1 MQLDLTSF
9 ILELINFAVLVWILH
24 RFLYRPVLAAIDR
37 RRSTVEHTLSE
48 AKEAREQAAA
58 ARSEV
63 ETRLAEWERE
73 RAQARS
79 ALAAELAAQREKGL
93 AEAARAAEQER
104 ARLAAL
110 QAKQAAERERAEAQR
125 ALAQAGAFAARLLE
139 RLAGPELDARLVEL
153 FATDLAALAE
163 DRRATLAE
171 AARAA
176 EGRITVQ
183 SARPLPEAARSRL
196 EQALSQALGLACH
209 AEYAV
214 DAALVS
220 GLSVALG
227 PWLLQ
232 ADLRDE
238 LRFFSA
244 GPRNKVDDAD

>member
-37 RRSTVEHTLSE
+37 RRSAVEHTLAE
-48 AKEAREQAAA
+48 AKEARAQAAT

-63 ETRLAEWERE
+63 ETRLADWERE
-73 RAQARS
+73 QAQARN

-93 AEAARAAEQER
+93 ADAARAVEQER
-104 ARLAAL
+104 ERLAAL
-110 QAKQAAERERAEAQR
+110 QAKQALERRRADEQH
-125 ALAQAGAFAARLLE
+125 ALEQGGSFAARLLE

-153 FATDLAALAE
+153 FAADLAGLAE
-163 DRRATLAE
+163 DRRTALAE

-176 EGRITVQ
+176 QGRVAVQ
-183 SARPLPEAARSRL
+183 SARPLSEAARARI
-196 EQALSQALGLACH
+196 EQALSQALGVDCH
-209 AEYAV
+209 ADCTVE
-214 DAALVS
+214 AALLAGV
-220 GLSVALG
+220 SVALG

-232 ADLRDE
+232 ADLHDE

-244 GPRNKVDDAD
+244 GPRNAG

>member
-37 RRSTVEHTLSE
+37 RRSAVEHTLSE
-48 AKEAREQAAA
+48 AKAAREQAAA

-63 ETRLAEWERE
+63 ETRLAEWESE

-93 AEAARAAEQER
+93 ADAARAAEQER

-110 QAKQAAERERAEAQR
+110 QAKQALEQQR
-125 ALAQAGAFAARLLE
+125 ANESRALEQAGTFVARLLE
-139 RLAGPELDARLVEL
+139 RLSGPELDARLVEL
-153 FATDLAALAE
+153 FAADLAGLGTE
-163 DRRATLAE
+163 RRTALAE

-176 EGRITVQ
+176 EGRVAVH
-183 SARPLPEAARSRL
+183 SARPLDDAARARV
-196 EQALSQALGLACH
+196 EQALSEVLGVDCH
-209 AEYAV
+209 AEFAV
-214 DAALVS
+214 DAALLS

-244 GPRNKVDDAD
+244 GPRDAG

>member
-37 RRSTVEHTLSE
+37 RRSAVEQTLAE
-48 AKEAREQAAA
+48 AKDAHEQAAA

-63 ETRLAEWERE
+63 ETRLADWERE
-73 RAQARS
+73 RAQART

-93 AEAARAAEQER
+93 AEAASAAEQER

-110 QAKQAAERERAEAQR
+110 QAKQALEQQR
-125 ALAQAGAFAARLLE
+125 ADERRALEQAGAFAARLLE

-153 FATDLAALAE
+153 FATDLAALDTE
-163 DRRATLAE
+163 RRAALAE

-176 EGRITVQ
+176 EGRVAVQ
-183 SARPLPEAARSRL
+183 SARPLPDAARARI
-196 EQALSQALGLACH
+196 EGALSEALGVDCH
-209 AEYAV
+209 AECAV
-214 DAALVS
+214 DAALLS

-238 LRFFSA
+238 LRFFSV
-244 GPRNKVDDAD
+244 GPRDGG

>member
-37 RRSTVEHTLSE
+37 RRSAVEHTLSE
-48 AKEAREQAAA
+48 AKAAREQAAA

-63 ETRLAEWERE
+63 ETRLAEWESE

-93 AEAARAAEQER
+93 ADAARAAEQER

-110 QAKQAAERERAEAQR
+110 QAKQALEQQR
-125 ALAQAGAFAARLLE
+125 ANESRALEQAGTFVARLLE
-139 RLAGPELDARLVEL
+139 RLSGPELDARLVEL
-153 FATDLAALAE
+153 FAADLAGLGTE
-163 DRRATLAE
+163 RRTVLAE

-176 EGRITVQ
+176 EGRVAVH
-183 SARPLPEAARSRL
+183 SARPLDDAARARV
-196 EQALSQALGLACH
+196 EQALSEVLGVDCH
-209 AEYAV
+209 AEFAV
-214 DAALVS
+214 DAALLS

-244 GPRNKVDDAD
+244 GPRDAG